1 MFDRLGRLVT
11 RFPRTIVAV
20 WALVSAGCLLLALT
34 GLGGDGLFDRLRTGQ
49 PAVAG
54 SESQEGMDILDAHAG
69 TAEQVTLLVQDVDL
83 TDPAVVAEVTEALT
97 PAHEGLAGLAGVD
110 QVVDPFVLPDGPS
123 NPAAAGLVA
132 QDRDGFLL
140 AVTLARG
147 LTEDAEA
154 AAHDAVVDRLDQVP
168 GELAA
173 VSPGANGITSSG
185 ILMAEDI
192 VDQVK
197 TDLVTGEVVALPVA
211 LLIMVLVFGGFLAAG
226 LPLVGA
232 LASIAGGLGVLLGLS
247 YLMDVD
253 SFVINVVTVVGLGLS
268 VDYGLLIVSRYREE
282 VHRLTG
288 ETATGGATAAGRRSR
303 SRRRRNPLVL
313 AAVRTTVATAG
324 RTVLFSAVTIAVAVA
339 GLLLLTPEVL
349 RSIAA
354 AGVAVVILAVATAVA
369 LVPALLVLLGDR
381 MLRRTVLSRVPGLRR
396 VVAGLGDDAPDDGF
410 FSRLARGVHARPWL
424 VLLGSLAVLALLAS
438 PVTGMQMR
446 SSTTELLPSGSAQRD
461 YIAAVATDYPA
472 AEAAD
477 LRVVTDGTAAEAG
490 AWTEELAAVDGVAEV
505 RGPAELDGY
514 TAVEVFL
521 DAEDAGGAEASAVV
535 HDVRDLDPP
544 FRTWVV
550 GQAASQVDFNAAL
563 ADGLPLAGGVIAVA
577 VFVLLFLMTGSVLV
591 PVKAILVNVLSLA
604 ASLGVTVWVFQGGHG
619 ADLLGITP
627 VAGLESYVVA
637 IVVAFG
643 FGLAMD
649 YEVFL
654 LSRIKEFWDA
664 GLDNDAAVERGLQ
677 HSGRIITSA
686 AAIIVAVFAGFVA
699 GDLLVIKQVGVALA
713 VTVLIDATLVRMLL
727 VPATMTLLGRWNW
740 WAPAPLRRLHARLG
754 VLH

>member
-1 MFDRLGRLVT
+1 M
-11 RFPRTIVAV
+11 
-20 WALVSAGCLLLALT
+20 
-34 GLGGDGLFDRLRTGQ
+34 
-49 PAVAG
+49 
-54 SESQEGMDILDAHAG
+54 
-69 TAEQVTLLVQDVDL
+69 
-83 TDPAVVAEVTEALT
+83 
-97 PAHEGLAGLAGVD
+97 
-110 QVVDPFVLPDGPS
+110 
-123 NPAAAGLVA
+123 
-132 QDRDGFLL
+132 
-140 AVTLARG
+140 
-147 LTEDAEA
+147 
-154 AAHDAVVDRLDQVP
+154 
-168 GELAA
+168 
-173 VSPGANGITSSG
+173 
-185 ILMAEDI
+185 
-192 VDQVK
+192 
-197 TDLVTGEVVALPVA
+197 
-211 LLIMVLVFGGFLAAG
+211 
-226 LPLVGA
+226 
-232 LASIAGGLGVLLGLS
+232 
-247 YLMDVD
+247 
-253 SFVINVVTVVGLGLS
+253 
-268 VDYGLLIVSRYREE
+268 
-282 VHRLTG
+282 
-288 ETATGGATAAGRRSR
+288 
-303 SRRRRNPLVL
+303 
-313 AAVRTTVATAG
+313 
-324 RTVLFSAVTIAVAVA
+324 
-339 GLLLLTPEVL
+339 
-349 RSIAA
+349 
-354 AGVAVVILAVATAVA
+354 
-369 LVPALLVLLGDR
+369 
-381 MLRRTVLSRVPGLRR
+381 
-396 VVAGLGDDAPDDGF
+396 
-410 FSRLARGVHARPWL
+410 
-424 VLLGSLAVLALLAS
+424 
-438 PVTGMQMR
+438 
-446 SSTTELLPSGSAQRD
+446 
-461 YIAAVATDYPA
+461 
-472 AEAAD
+472 
-477 LRVVTDGTAAEAG
+477 VTDGTAAEAG
-490 AWTEELAAVDGVAEV
+490 AWTEGAWPPSTAWRRSAA
-505 RGPAELDGY
+505 RPSLDGY